1 MGIFIDIHR
10 HSSDKGAADVV
21 VRNLFPSEVGQIDN
35 KKYYSVG
42 LHPWHTNSP
51 NLDAEL
57 EIVTNYSNN
66 QHVIA
71 IGETGIDKSID
82 TDIAIQTHVFNVQ
95 VEIAKAVDKPMIIHC
110 VRAYDDILRI
120 KKKSAHQ
127 QPWIIHW
134 FNASTE
140 MALDLIRKGCYLSF
154 GITLFKENTKAF
166 RSFLQIPVE
175 KIFLETDDANLT
187 IRDVYNKAA
196 QNKGIPVEDLQKQLS
211 ENFKTCFG
219 II

>member
-1 MGIFIDIHR
+1 MFIDIHR
-10 HSSDKGAADVV
+10 HSSNKGAADIV
-21 VRNLFPSEVGQIDN
+21 VRNLFPSEVNQVNN
-35 KKYYSVG
+35 KEYYSVG

-51 NLDAEL
+51 NLDAKL
-57 EIVTNYSNN
+57 EVVANYSYN
-66 QHVIA
+66 QNVIA

-82 TDIAIQTHVFNVQ
+82 ADIAIQNRAFNVQ

-120 KKKSAHQ
+120 KKKSAHH

-154 GITLFKENTKAF
+154 GVTLFKENTKAF

-175 KIFLETDDANLT
+175 RIFLETDDANLT
-187 IRDVYNKAA
+187 IKDVYNKAA
-196 QNKGIPVEDLQKQLS
+196 LNRGISIEELQKQLS
-211 ENFKTCFG
+211 ENFNNCFG